1 MLKGT
6 PQTLLGT
13 QLVFRSVDEEA
24 EGLDRGQGERA
35 DEEYDGVGLE
45 GELEDLIGLKKD
57 EVLIQCSNV

>member
-1 MLKGT
+1 MKGT

-13 QLVFRSVDEEA
+13 QLVFRSVDEEG

-45 GELEDLIGLKKD
+45 GELEDLIRLKD
-57 EVLIQCSNV
+57 GVLIQCTDA